1 MYSST
6 SIGIV
11 HKTLAFVPRAIRIF
25 YALPLALLSDLLGE
39 ARSLTFSLE
48 FPPQRLEASVD
59 CDGQED
65 CVSLPHDI
73 VVIILSPDARVLNV
87 NEFLV
92 CQLVADARV
101 LARQECESVRIG
113 AVSAVALS

>member
-1 MYSST
+1 MKPAEL
-6 SIGIV
+6 IV
-11 HKTLAFVPRAIRIF
+11 HKTLAFVPRAIRIVD
-25 YALPLALLSDLLGE
+25 ALPLALLSDLLGE

-73 VVIILSPDARVLNV
+73 IVIVLSPDARVLNV
-87 NEFLV
+87 NEFPV
-92 CQLVADARV
+92 CQLVLDPC
-101 LARQECESVRIG
+101 LLTRQECKAVR
-113 AVSAVALS
+113 VSTLSAVPLS